1 MGDQREMGGFLGKRA
16 DLAMNMQLPAEE
28 TLTMEFTPLARQ
40 MLNAEKLRKRQC
52 LLVLDGID
60 VGSLFIIEKNSIVLG
75 RGQECDVVLRDD
87 GISRQHAKISIIGP
101 RRIVV
106 EDLSS
111 TNGTYVGGKRISR
124 ATLRIGEKILFGRR
138 TMLRFVLDDALD
150 LLYENEICTSLN
162 RDALTGLYNR
172 RYLTH
177 RLESELS
184 FSKRH
189 RVPISGL
196 FFLIDQLGEFNRI
209 YGYHTGDQMLVSV
222 SQSVGEIIRAEDV
235 FGRYLGHVFMIIAQ
249 GIDSRGAGLFA
260 QRIREQVLKERIRAL
275 DPSGVEL
282 GMSTSIGVVTVSEP
296 TGVDSAKFVD
306 IGQNSLEMATER
318 GGNMVVATEI

>member
-150 LLYENEICTSLN
+150 LLEVCT
-162 RDALTGLYNR
+162 DALGAEAIYQGSEDLGDRAVFYFYGDSFNTMKTALSLLMSAHPQFRNAYAR
-172 RYLTH
+172 RLT
-177 RLESELS
+177 
-184 FSKRH
+184 
-189 RVPISGL
+189 
-196 FFLIDQLGEFNRI
+196 
-209 YGYHTGDQMLVSV
+209 
-222 SQSVGEIIRAEDV
+222 
-235 FGRYLGHVFMIIAQ
+235 
-249 GIDSRGAGLFA
+249 
-260 QRIREQVLKERIRAL
+260 
-275 DPSGVEL
+275 
-282 GMSTSIGVVTVSEP
+282 
-296 TGVDSAKFVD
+296 
-306 IGQNSLEMATER
+306 
-318 GGNMVVATEI
+318 